1 MSLRSVLSYG
11 QRRFQAAGEDG
22 DREVTLRRKAEE
34 YEPAGTWQ
42 MRRSGKDPA
51 IKLTVP
57 DF

>member
-1 MSLRSVLSYG
+1 MFLRPVLSHG
-11 QRRFQAAGEDG
+11 RRGFQAAGEDG

-34 YEPAGTWQ
+34 YEPAWTWQ